1 MTADREAFETWAK
14 PREYNLRKTPNFQVY
29 FSSVT
34 EAAWQAWKAR
44 VPEGYVV
51 VPREPTTRMCI
62 ALSEGLP
69 GDKSVWACYRA
80 MIAASAGE

>member
-44 VPEGYVV
+44 VPTDHVV
-51 VPREPTTRMCI
+51 VPREPTQEI
-62 ALSEGLP
+62 L
-69 GDKSVWACYRA
+69 D
-80 MIAASAGE
+80 AAREHLQEKRHENH